1 MTLQRGITLMAM
13 LVTACVLIACSGTQS
28 SPEAVAKAFV
38 EAAYKGDA
46 DTIVKLV
53 HIPGSAKAG
62 EAELVE
68 GKLRAKAAESKAKAE
83 EQLGGFKSADVIS
96 AEISPRDPNLVQVRV
111 RAIFKNSEKQEN
123 VRTIKVDGKW
133 KVRL

>member
-62 EAELVE
+62 EVELVE

>member
-1 MTLQRGITLMAM
+1 MAM